1 MGQTSSVTTS
11 NQQQHDL
18 ESGLC
23 CELGQEMGWAMERHT
38 ENEWA
43 RETHTLLYECKRWL
57 SRCSCDGQIRDSGVE
72 AAPKSR
78 SIIHRDRSSHCR
90 KLWKQNILNGL
101 SHPIH
106 KRQLT
111 VTHTHTHFTIMITL
125 TQYHCRQERAVLKT
139 RHDVAISTYDLFLI
153 ALEVLNKLHTQ
164 CYRNTWLA
172 KTDC

>member
-1 MGQTSSVTTS
+1 MGQTSYVTTS
-11 NQQQHDL
+11 NQQQQQQQNDL

-23 CELGQEMGWAMERHT
+23 CELWQRDGMSNGKTNRDRKTHREWVSER
-38 ENEWA
+38 N
-43 RETHTLLYECKRWL
+43 THTQHALLCEYKKWL
-57 SRCSCDGQIRDSGVE
+57 SSRCSCDGQIRDSGIE

-111 VTHTHTHFTIMITL
+111 VTHTPSHDNDHT
-125 TQYHCRQERAVLKT
+125 
-139 RHDVAISTYDLFLI
+139 DAISLQTGKK
-153 ALEVLNKLHTQ
+153 EHN
-164 CYRNTWLA
+164 
-172 KTDC
+172 